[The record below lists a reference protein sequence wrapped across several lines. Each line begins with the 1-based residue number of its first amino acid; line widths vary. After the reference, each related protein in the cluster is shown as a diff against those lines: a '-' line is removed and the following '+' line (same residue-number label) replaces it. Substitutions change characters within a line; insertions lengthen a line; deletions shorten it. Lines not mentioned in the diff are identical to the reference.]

1 MMETDDNY
9 PIEIMPETIVLMSES
24 EAEEIEGGKG
34 ETGSCRTKTC
44 DYTNQDI
51 YYL

>member
-1 MMETDDNY
+1 MKTKDSH
-9 PIEIMPETIVLMSES
+9 PIEVELETIILMSDS
-24 EAEEIEGGKG
+24 ETEEIEGGKN
-34 ETGSCRTKTC
+34 ETGTCRTKTC